1 MATALLDPSH
11 WEAELAP
18 LHRVGMPKRGQTGP
32 LRSGT
37 APLRPGTGPLLQGT
51 GPLPLVAAPVRQG
64 TGRLT
69 ATLPDIAPRLA
80 PRTTKITKGLLGVFL
95 ALAVGTMGLYVY
107 TLSIEG
113 EANRQRQEIR
123 KLKEGNHYLQVQLAQ
138 TTNLDRIEATATTK
152 LKMIPQ
158 DESVFLALPKEVSDM
173 ATTRIIPGREPAP
186 NPVFPAF

>member
-18 LHRVGMPKRGQTGP
+18 IHGVGMPRRAGTG
-32 LRSGT
+32 
-37 APLRPGTGPLLQGT
+37 PLRPGTGPLRPGT
-51 GPLPLVAAPVRQG
+51 GPLRPGTGNLVAPAPTHR
-64 TGRLT
+64 TGPLT
-69 ATLPDIAPRLA
+69 APLPEIAPRPA
-80 PRTTKITKGLLGVFL
+80 TRTSVITKALTGVFL
-95 ALAVGTMGLYVY
+95 CLLAGTSGLYLHTVR
-107 TLSIEG
+107 IEG
-113 EANRQRQEIR
+113 DANRQRQEIR

-173 ATTRIIPGREPAP
+173 ASTRIIPGREPAP